1 MQHKISLLMALQ
13 ARATELL
20 RVLDELVERGE
31 QEAADLAKQSNP
43 DIVLDSD
50 HYRNLKVAK
59 RIMEDRE
66 AQVALQLEYLQKL
79 WKAYTERKR

>member
-20 RVLDELVERGE
+20 RALDELMERAE

-43 DIVLDSD
+43 DIALDSE
-50 HYRNLKVAK
+50 HYRNLKVTK

-66 AQVALQLEYLQKL
+66 AQVALQIEYLQQL
-79 WKAYTERKR
+79 WKAYTERDR

>member
-1 MQHKISLLMALQ
+1 MQQKISLLMALQ

-31 QEAADLAKQSNP
+31 QEAADLAKQSIP

-79 WKAYTERKR
+79 WKAYTERDR

>member
-1 MQHKISLLMALQ
+1 MQHKISLLIALQ

-20 RVLDELVERGE
+20 RALDELVERGE
-31 QEAADLAKQSNP
+31 QEAADVAKQSDP
-43 DIVLDSD
+43 DTVLDSQ
-50 HYRNLKVAK
+50 HYRDLEVTR

-66 AQVALQLEYLQKL
+66 AQVALQIEYLRKL